1 LQGFVLRAK
10 VHSAKVMDW
19 DAIKPLLQRA
29 DMRFPRLKHLWVDA
43 GYRGEGR
50 GEDWVEKKLGDGVWI
65 SSSAPASLLQ
75 RKCLWHGLSSM
86 AARGRGGRLG
96 EAVAIEGIRS
106 AAATLG
112 GGTLLCLDLS
122 QPRKELRDY
131 ERMCASGEAL
141 SYMLP

>member
-50 GEDWVEKKLGDGVWI
+50 GEDWVEKKLGDGV
-65 SSSAPASLLQ
+65 
-75 RKCLWHGLSSM
+75 
-86 AARGRGGRLG
+86 
-96 EAVAIEGIRS
+96 
-106 AAATLG
+106 
-112 GGTLLCLDLS
+112 
-122 QPRKELRDY
+122 
-131 ERMCASGEAL
+131 
-141 SYMLP
+141 